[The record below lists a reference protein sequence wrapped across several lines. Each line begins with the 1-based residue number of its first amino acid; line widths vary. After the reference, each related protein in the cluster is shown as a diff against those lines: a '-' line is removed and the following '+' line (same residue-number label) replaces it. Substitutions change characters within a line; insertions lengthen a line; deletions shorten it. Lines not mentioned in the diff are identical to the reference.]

1 MVYEFL
7 AKSSGSTPYQ
17 VVFTHAD
24 NKLGATC
31 NCGAGIF
38 GKLCK
43 HKLALLQGDTSM
55 LFEPAAEVQ
64 LQELLV
70 VVKQTSYPEILA
82 DIRQAELA
90 ESEAKKNLDKRKKT
104 LEKALKEGA

>member
-1 MVYEFL
+1 MNYEFL
-7 AKSSGSTPYQ
+7 TKSSGSSPYQ
-17 VVFTHAD
+17 VVFTHTN

-43 HKLALLQGDTSM
+43 HKLALLQGDMSM
-55 LFEPAAEVQ
+55 LLDPASEVK
-64 LQELLV
+64 LQELLA
-70 VVKQTSYPEILA
+70 VVKQTTYPQLLA

-104 LEKALKEGA
+104 LEKAMKEGA